1 MPQLED
7 AAWRCAA
14 ALAGAVLIISI
25 AKQARAEGAKQ
36 IVQQAVKSELD
47 AGKADHTKWLY
58 YETDLKAGRT
68 VKQWVAM
75 TTKTTLERILEENG
89 RTTKEQEQQSRMASY
104 IRDNTAQEKRRREDD
119 HDNRESIKML
129 YMLPNGFLWSVT
141 NSEGDNT
148 TLHFKPNPAYHAP
161 DIESRVFAVTEGDMI
176 VNNAEH
182 RIVSIKGRMMRGVKF
197 AGGLFGGLDPG
208 GTFDVE
214 RRQVGK
220 DEWQI
225 TETHIHIHGH
235 LLFFKNISEQEDDQ
249 KSKFKELPEN
259 ISFQEAAQELMKQ
272 PQ

>member
-1 MPQLED
+1 MSQLED
-7 AAWRCAA
+7 AALRCAT
-14 ALAGAVLIISI
+14 ALAGAVLMISI
-25 AKQARAEGAKQ
+25 AKPARAEDAKQ
-36 IVQQAVKSELD
+36 IVQQAVKTELD
-47 AGKADHTKWLY
+47 AGREDHTKWLY
-58 YETDLKAGRT
+58 YETDRKPGRT

-75 TTKTTLERILEENG
+75 TTKGTLERILEENG

-104 IRDNTAQEKRRREDD
+104 MGNTAAQEKRRREDD

-129 YMLPNGFLWSVT
+129 TMLPNGFLWNIT
-141 NSEGDNT
+141 TSEGDNT
-148 TLHFKPNPAYHAP
+148 ALHFKPNPAYHAP

-214 RRQVGK
+214 RRQIGK

-225 TETHIHIHGH
+225 TETHVQIHGH
-235 LLFFKNISEQEDDQ
+235 LLFFKNISEQEDDE
-249 KSKFKELPEN
+249 KAKFKELPEN
-259 ISFQEAAQELMKQ
+259 TSFQEAAQELMKQ
-272 PQ
+272 PH